1 MKMIVAPINPAT
13 VSPMPTQQ
21 LIKAVI
27 IDIDGCLTSK
37 VFGQTLDLE
46 SLRQISEISKK
57 FMNDPAIP
65 MIVLNTGRD
74 LNHTELMAKILD
86 AFHYFIIEAGAALVS
101 VHGAQINYKFHPSI
115 TNESLKQFDS
125 LDVKFLEAFPQYSRF
140 KQYGKRYMLTFLF
153 DAGDAMKGRCAVD
166 LKKFI
171 GKTYPFVIDE
181 GHNFI
186 NITFPSVH
194 KGAGLEL
201 LLQNNPEFNHEN
213 IAGIGDSTGDWE
225 FMQSCAFSA
234 CPANGSDLLKERCN
248 YVAAGSEARGTLEIM
263 QYIIER
269 NRYII
274 QQRQAGQKRP
284 RVPIKAVITD
294 INGTIDSAVF
304 GKALPLAEVGH
315 IRDMVSRSQKDP
327 AIPRIFL
334 NTGWDLNY
342 TLLYAQLLDIPQYH
356 IIERGAAIV
365 SIDGPFVHEKVDP
378 RITPEVVDQI
388 AKLSTGFISKYPH
401 YHRHLQVGKKYT
413 MSFQFEIGSQ
423 EFSDCLDNV
432 KTYIDENHYDFDI
445 EEGPNFFNVG
455 VPGIDKG
462 TGAAMLVEML
472 TDVQFENIAGIG
484 DSDGDWTY
492 MQRCGFSACP
502 SNASRFLR
510 EHCDYVA
517 TKPETEGTLEI
528 LERVIQWNIG
538 LQQKG
543 GKEGSV
549 SKE

>member
-1 MKMIVAPINPAT
+1 MIVSPINLAI
-13 VSPMPTQQ
+13 VSPMPIQQ
-21 LIKAVI
+21 LIRAAVI
-27 IDIDGCLTSK
+27 DVDGVLLPK
-37 VFGQTLDLE
+37 QFGQPLDLE

-115 TNESLKQFDS
+115 TNESLKKFDALRS
-125 LDVKFLEAFPQYSRF
+125 SFLDAHPQYRKYF
-140 KQYGKRYMLTFLF
+140 QVGKQYMISFLF
-153 DAGDAMKGRCAVD
+153 DVDDAMKGKCAVD
-166 LKKFI
+166 IKKFI
-171 GKTYPFVIDE
+171 GKAYPFVVDE

-186 NITFPSVH
+186 NISFPSVN

-201 LLQNNPEFNHEN
+201 LFQGNTELTRDN
-213 IAGIGDSTGDWE
+213 IAGIGDSTGDWD
-225 FMQSCAFSA
+225 FLKLCAFSA
-234 CPANGSDLLKERCN
+234 CPANGSDFLKEHCN
-248 YVAAGSEARGTLEIM
+248 YVASGFEARGTLEILH
-263 QYIIER
+263 YIIER
-269 NRYII
+269 NRHSI
-274 QQRQAGQKRP
+274 QERQAGQKPP
-284 RVPIKAVITD
+284 RFPIKAVITD
-294 INGTIDSAVF
+294 INGTIDSAAF

-315 IRDMVSRSQKDP
+315 LKDLVSRSKKDP

-378 RITPEVVDQI
+378 RITPEIVEQI
-388 AKLSTGFISKYPH
+388 AKLSTGFISKHPH
-401 YHRHLQVGKKYT
+401 YYPHLQVGKKYT
-413 MSFQFEIGSQ
+413 ISFQFEMGSQ
-423 EFSDCLDNV
+423 EFGDCIDNV
-432 KTYIDENHYDFDI
+432 KTYIDENHFDYDI

-472 TDVQFENIAGIG
+472 PDMQFENIAGVG

-492 MQRCGFSACP
+492 MQRCGFTACP

-528 LERVIQWNIG
+528 LEKIIQWNIG
-538 LQQKG
+538 R
-543 GKEGSV
+543 E
-549 SKE
+549 

>member
-1 MKMIVAPINPAT
+1 MPIKE
-13 VSPMPTQQ
+13 

-27 IDIDGCLTSK
+27 VDIDGVLTSK
-37 VFGQTLDLE
+37 VFGQPLDLE
-46 SLRQISEISKK
+46 SLNQISEISKK
-57 FMNDPAIP
+57 HMTDPAIP

-74 LNHTELMAKILD
+74 LNHTELMAKVLD

-115 TNESLKQFDS
+115 TKDTLKQFDS
-125 LDVKFLEAFPQYSRF
+125 LQEGFLDAHPQYR
-140 KQYGKRYMLTFLF
+140 KYLQHGKRYMITFLF
-153 DAGDAMKGRCAVD
+153 DEGDAMKSLCAVD

-171 GKTYPFVIDE
+171 DKAYPFVIDE

-186 NITFPSVH
+186 NITFPNVN
-194 KGAGLEL
+194 KGTGLEL
-201 LLQNNPEFNHEN
+201 LFQNNTELTREN

-225 FMQSCAFSA
+225 FLKLCAFSA

-248 YVAAGSEARGTLEIM
+248 YIAIGSEARGALEIL

-269 NRYII
+269 NRHVV
-274 QQRQAGQKRP
+274 QKRQASQRSP
-284 RVPIKAVITD
+284 RFPIKAVITD
-294 INGTIDSAVF
+294 INGTIDSVIF
-304 GKALPLAEVGH
+304 GKALPLAD
-315 IRDMVSRSQKDP
+315 IARIKDLVSRSKKDE
-327 AIPRIFL
+327 AIPRICL

-342 TLLYAQLLDIPQYH
+342 TILYAQLLDIPQYH

-378 RITPEVVDQI
+378 RITPEVIDQI
-388 AKLSTGFISKYPH
+388 AKLTTGFICKYPQ
-401 YHRHLQVGKKYT
+401 YHPHLQAGKKYT
-413 MSFQFEIGSQ
+413 VSFQFEMGSQ
-423 EFSDCLDNV
+423 EFIDCLEDV
-432 KTYIDENHYDFDI
+432 KKHIAENKLDFDV
-445 EEGPNFFNVG
+445 EEGPNFFNIG

-472 TDVQFENIAGIG
+472 PGIKFDNIVGIG

-492 MQRCGFSACP
+492 MQRCGFTACP

-517 TKPETEGTLEI
+517 AKPETEGTLEI
-528 LERVIQWNIG
+528 LEKIIQWN
-538 LQQKG
+538 LELK
-543 GKEGSV
+543 
-549 SKE
+549 